1 MFDIRNLIR
10 MNDFTNFFL
19 FSCAF
24 VLLRYAQICNK
35 LPFSVT
41 MRPHSMKQLCM
52 VTELKR
58 DDN

>member
-10 MNDFTNFFL
+10 MNDFASFFL

-24 VLLRYAQICNK
+24 VLLRYAQICNY
-35 LPFSVT
+35 LFSVT
-41 MRPHSMKQLCM
+41 MRPHSMKQLSM